1 MFWASSFMYWSTPN
15 IKIEAKMPSH
25 KSESASW
32 FSWYRIAKDLKKEL
46 AIVFSIPY
54 IQGIGTYC
62 PTISIAAGS
71 MEV

>member
-1 MFWASSFMYWSTPN
+1 
-15 IKIEAKMPSH
+15 MPSH

-54 IQGIGTYC
+54 IQGIGTYS